1 MAHIASLAKKAF
13 LVEREGGKKPEKAI
27 AEAIPNPRYIDHP
40 AEVREALGPR
50 DDGDDG
56 HLAIVKLTFPD
67 GREWLVDL
75 STLEDIARGVR
86 ESEAWQRASAVREA
100 A

>member
-13 LVEREGGKKPEKAI
+13 LVEREGGKEPEKAI
-27 AEAIPNPRYIDHP
+27 AEAIPNPLYVGHP
-40 AEVREALGPR
+40 EVVREALGPH
-50 DDGDDG
+50 DGDDG

-67 GREWLVDL
+67 GSVWLVDL